1 MTSDS
6 FLAGRHFMTMANGA
20 SVFRNASQ
28 KMADAGIQAMHHA
41 NVRAQEINW
50 WIPHQANLRLIR
62 ETGDLLGI
70 PMEKTVTVIDRYAN
84 SSGATIPIA
93 LADAVVAG
101 TIRRGEL
108 LLLTAVGAGMTNA
121 GMILRW

>member
-1 MTSDS
+1 
-6 FLAGRHFMTMANGA
+6 
-20 SVFRNASQ
+20 
-28 KMADAGIQAMHHA
+28 MHHA

-93 LADAVVAG
+93 LADAVAAG

>member
-1 MTSDS
+1 
-6 FLAGRHFMTMANGA
+6 
-20 SVFRNASQ
+20 
-28 KMADAGIQAMHHA
+28 MADAGIQAMREA

-62 ETGDLLGI
+62 ETGDILGI
-70 PMEKTVTVIDRYAN
+70 SMENTVTVIDRYAN

-93 LADAVVAG
+93 LAEAVAAG

-108 LLLTAVGAGMTNA
+108 LLLTAVGAGLTNA